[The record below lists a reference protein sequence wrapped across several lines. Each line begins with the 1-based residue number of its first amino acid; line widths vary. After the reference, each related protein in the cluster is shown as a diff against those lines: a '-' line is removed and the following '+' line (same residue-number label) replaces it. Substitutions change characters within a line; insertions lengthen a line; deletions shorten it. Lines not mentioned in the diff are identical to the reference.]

1 MSKTT
6 RHVMPQR
13 NNLLRKTHEG
23 TTDFWMAANYNE
35 FVN

>member
-1 MSKTT
+1 
-6 RHVMPQR
+6 MPHR

-23 TTDFWMAANYNE
+23 TTDFWMAANYTE